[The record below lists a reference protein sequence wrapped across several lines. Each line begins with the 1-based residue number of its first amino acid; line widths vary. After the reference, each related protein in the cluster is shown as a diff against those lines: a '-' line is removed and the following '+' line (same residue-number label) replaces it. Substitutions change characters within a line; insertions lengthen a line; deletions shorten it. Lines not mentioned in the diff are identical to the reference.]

1 MTPHSQ
7 LLPITAAATVLLS
20 LVFGLAGQDLP
31 AEKKP
36 YARTGQEASLV
47 GYITF
52 TGKPPKPLQIDMSA
66 DPSCYDHIS
75 NLKTEWFVVRNGR
88 IANVLVYVTSDT
100 LNNYAFEMPSS
111 EVVLAHKNCRYEP
124 HILGLRVGQSLSI
137 VNSDET
143 QHNTHPTPRANA
155 EWSQTQVGG
164 GPPIIK
170 TFQNAEAAIPFKDN
184 QHPWEKAYVGVFTHP
199 FFAVTD
205 MDGNYRIDG
214 LPPGS
219 YKVTAWHERLGEKV
233 FDLVVAPGE
242 SRYVEFTFSTAEAK
256 R

>member
-1 MTPHSQ
+1 MAPYSQ
-7 LLPITAAATVLLS
+7 LLAITVAASALWS

-31 AEKKP
+31 VEKKP
-36 YARTGQEASLV
+36 YVRTGQEATLV
-47 GYITF
+47 GHITF

-66 DPSCYDHIS
+66 DPSCYDHIP
-75 NLKTEWFVVRNGR
+75 NLKTEWVVVRKGR
-88 IANVLVYVTSDT
+88 LANVLVYVTSDT
-100 LNNYAFEMPSS
+100 LNDYAFEMPSS
-111 EVVLAHKNCRYEP
+111 GVVLAQKDCRYEP

-143 QHNTHPTPRANA
+143 QHNTHPTPRANV
-155 EWSQTQVGG
+155 EWNQTQMVGAA
-164 GPPIIK
+164 PIIK

-199 FFAVTD
+199 FFAVSD
-205 MDGNYRIDG
+205 ADGNFRIEG

-219 YKVTAWHERLGEKV
+219 YRITAWHEKLGEKTI
-233 FDLVVAPGE
+233 DLVAVPGE
-242 SRYVEFTFSTAEAK
+242 SRYLEFSFGMAE